1 MNNLLLIIGLITLG
15 NGKISLDNFKPKKSS
30 KLSLSNSGM
39 KILELSDE
47 DIERSMEV
55 ITRSKKY
62 MCKEDRK
69 ILTKIESVLDLAKGI
84 KKLSTIEVEEDSSF
98 FRDMDEED
106 KKNMM
111 IKEILE
117 VFPRKKRKSLEKAID
132 MKSKIDLFSD
142 LFLPDDFLEE
152 GFSFS
157 SLIDF
162 SNLGSM
168 GNLSILGDLLNSDDT
183 QDDDKYT
190 YE

>member
-1 MNNLLLIIGLITLG
+1 MNNLLLIIGLIALG
-15 NGKISLDNFKPKKSS
+15 NGKISLEDFKPKRSS
-30 KLSLSNSGM
+30 KLSVSNSGM

-62 MCKEDRK
+62 MGKEDRK
-69 ILTKIESVLDLAKGI
+69 TLTKIESVLDLVKGI

-117 VFPRKKRKSLEKAID
+117 VFPRKKRESLEKAID
-132 MKSKIDLFSD
+132 IKSKIDLFSD
-142 LFLPDDFLEE
+142 LFLPDDFLEK

-162 SNLGSM
+162 SNLGSI
-168 GNLSILGDLLNSDDT
+168 GNLSILGDLLNGDDT

>member
-1 MNNLLLIIGLITLG
+1 
-15 NGKISLDNFKPKKSS
+15 
-30 KLSLSNSGM
+30 
-39 KILELSDE
+39 
-47 DIERSMEV
+47 
-55 ITRSKKY
+55 
-62 MCKEDRK
+62 
-69 ILTKIESVLDLAKGI
+69 
-84 KKLSTIEVEEDSSF
+84 
-98 FRDMDEED
+98 
-106 KKNMM
+106 
-111 IKEILE
+111 
-117 VFPRKKRKSLEKAID
+117 